1 MALGKRRKAAKPF
14 IPPKL
19 QITSMM
25 DMFTI
30 ILIFLLFSFSNN
42 PEQMDLDS
50 EMSLP
55 QSTSKLDY
63 KDSIR
68 LVLSKNELK
77 LDGNVVATLENDSIV
92 GLETLYDELKKYRDI
107 ADELKKNENEEDRK
121 EHILFLCDK
130 EHSFKVVN
138 AIVKTAGRAGYPNF
152 QFAVVEKD

>member
-1 MALGKRRKAAKPF
+1 MALGRNRAAAKPF
-14 IPPKL
+14 VPPKL

-42 PEQMDLDS
+42 PEQMDLDG

-68 LVLSKNELK
+68 LVLTRSELK
-77 LDGNVVATLENDSIV
+77 LDGKVVATLENDTVV
-92 GLETLYDELKKYRDI
+92 GLDNLYEELKKYRDV
-107 ADELKKNENEEDRK
+107 ADELKKDENEEERK

-130 EHSFKVVN
+130 QHSFKVVN